1 MKKFVQMALVL
12 CLTLLAVQ
20 VSASPFTDKVT
31 LPEGAVL
38 TNVNRLAIG
47 APLYVQVEN
56 TAPSIDILT
65 QIEADASNVTRANV
79 VSYDTV
85 TSDLQQSKGIDLK
98 ALPRR
103 DAAKAFKDNVA
114 SYANAYVILTVAN
127 NSRTVFFFDV
137 YRAGTNELLY
147 TYEVRANKS
156 DGNTVATFSKLS
168 EQFYKN
174 WQRSVEAQSKGK

>member
-85 TSDLQQSKGIDLK
+85 ASGLQQSKGLDLK

-114 SYANAYVILTVAN
+114 SYADAYVILTVAN

-147 TYEVRANKS
+147 TYEVRANS
-156 DGNTVATFSKLS
+156 TDGNTVATFSNLS

-174 WQRSVEAQSKGK
+174 WQRSVEAQNKGK